1 MRRIR
6 YATGTVDPRD
16 EGVAVPETGLGSL
29 IPRLAEQAYG
39 TTDNTTLGNR
49 MYGGLYAE
57 DPTEEELAEVWAIIA
72 AEDAPPTYDELFAS
86 AKTKMLDLGFTEDE
100 LLRVFNI

>member
-1 MRRIR
+1 MDIHLCIDRLGLSNNSYTLTSSVPPHSIAEWR
-6 YATGTVDPRD
+6 GPDPC
-16 EGVAVPETGLGSL
+16 
-29 IPRLAEQAYG
+29 
-39 TTDNTTLGNR
+39 
-49 MYGGLYAE
+49 
-57 DPTEEELAEVWAIIA
+57 PTEEELTEVWAIIA

>member
-1 MRRIR
+1 MDIHLCLERLGLSHYCYTLTSSVPPHSIAEWR
-6 YATGTVDPRD
+6 GPDPR
-16 EGVAVPETGLGSL
+16 
-29 IPRLAEQAYG
+29 
-39 TTDNTTLGNR
+39 
-49 MYGGLYAE
+49 
-57 DPTEEELAEVWAIIA
+57 PTEEELAEVWAIIA

>member
-1 MRRIR
+1 MDIHLCIERLGIVGNSYTLTSSVPPHSIAEWR
-6 YATGTVDPRD
+6 GPDPR
-16 EGVAVPETGLGSL
+16 
-29 IPRLAEQAYG
+29 
-39 TTDNTTLGNR
+39 
-49 MYGGLYAE
+49 
-57 DPTEEELAEVWAIIA
+57 PTEEELAEVWAIIA

>member
-1 MRRIR
+1 MDIHLCLERLGLSNNSYTLTSSVPPHSIAEWR
-6 YATGTVDPRD
+6 GPDPR
-16 EGVAVPETGLGSL
+16 
-29 IPRLAEQAYG
+29 
-39 TTDNTTLGNR
+39 
-49 MYGGLYAE
+49 
-57 DPTEEELAEVWAIIA
+57 PTEEELAEVWAIIA

>member
-1 MRRIR
+1 MDIHLCIERLGLSNNSYTLTSSVPPHSIAEWR
-6 YATGTVDPRD
+6 GPDPR
-16 EGVAVPETGLGSL
+16 
-29 IPRLAEQAYG
+29 
-39 TTDNTTLGNR
+39 
-49 MYGGLYAE
+49 
-57 DPTEEELAEVWAIIA
+57 PTEEELAEVWAIIA

>member
-1 MRRIR
+1 MDIHLCIERLGLSNNS
-6 YATGTVDPRD
+6 YTLTSS
-16 EGVAVPETGLGSL
+16 VPPHS
-29 IPRLAEQAYG
+29 IAEWRGA
-39 TTDNTTLGNR
+39 DAR
-49 MYGGLYAE
+49 
-57 DPTEEELAEVWAIIA
+57 PTEEELVEVWAIIS